1 MDPSDQESAM
11 RAQEMLS
18 THPAAR
24 GNVSRALVTCIE
36 ECLSCTQSC
45 TSCAD
50 ACLAESSVE
59 HLRQCIRLNLDC
71 ADLCSTA
78 AALLTRRTGANPQ
91 VLRAA
96 LELCAF
102 VCRLCAEE
110 CARHAE
116 MHEHCRVCAEAC
128 RACQKACEA
137 AISEVGNTRAS
148 H

>member
-1 MDPSDQESAM
+1 MKT
-11 RAQEMLS
+11 QEMLK
-18 THPAAR
+18 THPAAS
-24 GNVSRALVTCIE
+24 GHVSRSLITCIE
-36 ECLSCTQSC
+36 ECVSCTQAC

-71 ADLCSTA
+71 ADVCAAT

-91 VLRAA
+91 VLRAT

-102 VCRLCAEE
+102 VCRVCADE
-110 CARHAE
+110 CGRHAQA
-116 MHEHCRVCAEAC
+116 HEHCRVCAEAC
-128 RACQKACEA
+128 RACQHACHSA
-137 AISEVGNTRAS
+137 MPDVGTRVAQ